1 MSPPAHLGPATQG
14 ARLRGTVHGPGG
26 LASSQGTLHWAV
38 SMHRTDMVA
47 MTFEACDIVVGEVR
61 PGTYWLRDLKTMTYS
76 SQLRFPEKN

>member
-1 MSPPAHLGPATQG
+1 
-14 ARLRGTVHGPGG
+14 
-26 LASSQGTLHWAV
+26 
-38 SMHRTDMVA
+38 MHRTDMVA